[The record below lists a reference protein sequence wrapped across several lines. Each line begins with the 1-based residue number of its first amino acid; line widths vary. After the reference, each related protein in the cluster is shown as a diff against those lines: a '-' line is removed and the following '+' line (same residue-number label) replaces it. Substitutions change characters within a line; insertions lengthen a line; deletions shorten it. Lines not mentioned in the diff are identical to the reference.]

1 MRMNPQHERALVNL
15 GWLLVG
21 FTISAY
27 LLLVAYL

>member
-1 MRMNPQHERALVNL
+1 MKPNHERFLVNL
-15 GWLLVG
+15 GWLMVG